1 MPTIVVREDRCK
13 GCERCIAA
21 CPQQILKMSSHR
33 NAKGFLYASL
43 AVPTKCIGC
52 RMCAISC
59 PDTAVEVFVEGT
71 QYAFF
76 EY

>member
-1 MPTIVVREDRCK
+1 MPTIVIREDRCK
-13 GCERCIAA
+13 GCERCLVA
-21 CPQQILKMSSHR
+21 CPQQILKMSAKL
-33 NAKGFLYASL
+33 NAKGFHFASL
-43 AVPTKCIGC
+43 AAPPRCIGC

-59 PDTAVEVFVEGT
+59 PDTAIDVFVEGT

>member
-1 MPTIVVREDRCK
+1 MPTIVIREDRCK

-21 CPQQILKMSSHR
+21 CPQKIIQMSPR
-33 NAKGFLYASL
+33 LNAKGFHFASL
-43 AVPTKCIGC
+43 ADPPRCIGC

-59 PDTAVEVFVEGT
+59 PDTAVEVFAWGT
-71 QYAFF
+71 HYAFF

>member
-1 MPTIVVREDRCK
+1 MPTISIREDRCK

-21 CPQQILKMSSHR
+21 CPQQILKMSSRR

-43 AVPTKCIGC
+43 AAPTKCIGC

-59 PDTAVEVFVEGT
+59 PDTAVEVFVEGA